1 MLDHIRSFLKSLNF
15 YVFSHLVYHVY
26 SGWKRSKFVYFG
38 HVWPYLQWSEKNLNF
53 YVQMVQEFVH
63 YSCVVFC
70 MWFNIHTVVGKGL
83 NLCIFYMFDHTCS
96 GLKKS
101 KFLWVLHVVYCTYS
115 GWKKSKFVYFW
126 HVWPYLQWSEKVKI
140 LMGFCI
146 WLTILTVVK
155 TGLNFYGFLH
165 VIYCTYSGW
174 KRSKFVY
181 FWHVWQYLQW
191 SEKV

>member
-1 MLDHIRSFLKSLNF
+1 MTCLTIPYSGLKKSKLLCTNVWRICSLL
-15 YVFSHLVYHVY
+15 LVYRTY
-26 SGWKRSKFVYFG
+26 K
-38 HVWPYLQWSEKNLNF
+38 
-53 YVQMVQEFVH
+53 
-63 YSCVVFC
+63 
-70 MWFNIHTVVGKGL
+70 WF
-83 NLCIFYMFDHTCS
+83 FYMFDHTCS

-115 GWKKSKFVYFW
+115 GWKKSNFVYFS

-146 WLTILTVVK
+146 WLTVLTVVK

-174 KRSKFVY
+174 KKSKFVY
-181 FWHVWQYLQW
+181 FWYVWQYLQW